1 MLIYYY
7 YYYYCYYITLIIIVI
22 SINSVQDLPIVF
34 EKGFFYGYTSI
45 VWTVIVLQVNTTC
58 MFYYWY
64 ILYVNLEQYNL
75 FDKIISYWYILLI
88 KWNFHINKRYYYS
101 LLPMEKICILYMHC
115 IVLYYI
121 VLYCIGTTMHSGWS
135 MSVA

>member
-58 MFYYWY
+58 MFYY
-64 ILYVNLEQYNL
+64 
-75 FDKIISYWYILLI
+75 
-88 KWNFHINKRYYYS
+88 
-101 LLPMEKICILYMHC
+101 
-115 IVLYYI
+115 
-121 VLYCIGTTMHSGWS
+121 
-135 MSVA
+135 